1 MNYINNN
8 EIKNFTYPL
17 TPEEFYFINQYYS
30 TASMEASLYNS
41 MTCQTYSIPCDYELC
56 NNQMIIELNLVDN
69 AVPSGDYN
77 ITYTLS
83 DTMVEDYSFIQD
95 LIVVK
100 YEQC

>member
-1 MNYINNN
+1 
-8 EIKNFTYPL
+8 
-17 TPEEFYFINQYYS
+17 
-30 TASMEASLYNS
+30 
-41 MTCQTYSIPCDYELC
+41 
-56 NNQMIIELNLVDN
+56 MIIELNLVDN